1 MGVATGGGFAFESD
15 TGAGAMIEERV
26 RELKATIAAHDGQNV
41 AGWQFAREVD
51 ELISRFYD
59 DIGAISTVSSRALF
73 DLFVIKT
80 LYVNRRSTDAQVI
93 DYLGAMLERYLFT
106 RELFPIVREGG
117 RRTLM
122 YLSDLLQET
131 TALSHFQNLFE
142 AYRKYGDNALF
153 VTGVFPRSL
162 RRRRGGHY
170 RWSRPAGFVDASYYI
185 TTGKSMY
192 RKASEHDLAEFTGQR
207 ELLAKLAA
215 YFEIYMDALNEAS
228 ERYLLGFD
236 MNLIADKMLDAIN
249 EYRRSGDERHLENAR
264 RYAAILKVDPA
275 AYPRLFERPGLPR
288 LERGF

>member
-1 MGVATGGGFAFESD
+1 MSA
-15 TGAGAMIEERV
+15 IEERV
-26 RELKATIAAHDGQNV
+26 NELKATIAEHDGQNV
-41 AGWQFAREVD
+41 AGWRFAREVD

-59 DIGAISTVSSRALF
+59 DIGTITTVSSRALF
-73 DLFVIKT
+73 DLLVIKT

-122 YLSDLLQET
+122 YLSDLLEESK
-131 TALSHFQNLFE
+131 ALTQFQNLFE

-170 RWSRPAGFVDASYYI
+170 RWSRPAGFVDASYYV

-192 RKASEHDLAEFTGQR
+192 RLASRHDLAEFTGQR
-207 ELLAKLAA
+207 ELLAKLSE

-228 ERYLLGFD
+228 ERYILGFD

-249 EYRRSGDERHLENAR
+249 AYRRTGDEKHLDNAR
-264 RYAAILKVDPA
+264 RYAAILKVDTT
-275 AYPRLFERPGLPR
+275 AYPRLFERGGLPQV
-288 LERGF
+288 EGGY

>member
-1 MGVATGGGFAFESD
+1 
-15 TGAGAMIEERV
+15 MIEERV

-41 AGWQFAREVD
+41 AGWRFAREVD

-122 YLSDLLQET
+122 YLSDILQET

-228 ERYLLGFD
+228 ERYILGFD

-288 LERGF
+288 LEQGF